1 MKSIVLIACSR
12 EKRAERAPAKDLYL
26 SERFRLCRTAAE
38 AYADKWF
45 IVSAK
50 HGLVDPERILSPY
63 DTTLPNMTSCEV
75 EVWNKKVKNQLARWV
90 PKQSNIVCLG
100 DSEYFTPLANLDLNA
115 RARVHLPF
123 RRIDQSNHL
132 TWLRKIQ
139 PMNSIVRD
147 LDRLYDM
154 LSIAVLREQHLRV
167 FGSCSGSAKW
177 PRRGLYIFCDPRHR
191 RMFKPN
197 TFKIIR
203 IGTHAVSK
211 GSASSLWQRLKN
223 HKGQQDG
230 SGNHRGSIFRL
241 HVGSALMSTQSIMC
255 PSWGVGMSAIE
266 DIRTRETALEMAVS
280 KYLASLQVV
289 ALDVN
294 DEPSKLSDR
303 AYIEQNMIALLSGR
317 AGPVEIAD
325 ESWLG
330 YHCKNK
336 AVRRASLWNVDYT
349 ELDYDPAFLDV
360 VERYIAVTIGKTN
373 PPDVPLAPKSW
384 YEKAKSGYRQATLD
398 FS

>member
-1 MKSIVLIACSR
+1 MKSTFLIACSR

-38 AYADKWF
+38 VYADKWF

-50 HGLVDPERILSPY
+50 HGLVHPERILSPY
-63 DTTLPNMTSCEV
+63 DTTIANMTPREF
-75 EVWNKKVKNQLARWV
+75 EMWNKKVTNQLARWV

-100 DSEYFTPLANLDLNA
+100 DSQYFSPLAKLDLKA
-115 RARVHLPF
+115 GAGVHIPF
-123 RRIDQSNHL
+123 RWIDPSNHL

-139 PMNSIVRD
+139 PMNSTVRD

-154 LSIAVLREQHLRV
+154 LSIAELREQHMRV

-177 PRRGLYIFCDPRHR
+177 PRRGLYIFYDPRHR

-197 TFKIIR
+197 AVKIIR
-203 IGTHAVSK
+203 IGTHAVSQ

-241 HVGSALMSTQSIMC
+241 HVGGALMTTRSIIC

-266 DIRTRETALEMAVS
+266 DIRTKENDLEITVS

-289 ALDVN
+289 ALDIN
-294 DEPSKLSDR
+294 DEPSKISDR
-303 AYIEQNMIALLSGR
+303 AYLEQNMIALLSGR

-330 YHCKNK
+330 YHCRNK
-336 AVRRASLWNVDYT
+336 AVCKASLWNVDYT
-349 ELDYDPAFLDV
+349 ELDYDPIFLDV
-360 VERYIAVTIGKTN
+360 VEKYIAVTIGKTK